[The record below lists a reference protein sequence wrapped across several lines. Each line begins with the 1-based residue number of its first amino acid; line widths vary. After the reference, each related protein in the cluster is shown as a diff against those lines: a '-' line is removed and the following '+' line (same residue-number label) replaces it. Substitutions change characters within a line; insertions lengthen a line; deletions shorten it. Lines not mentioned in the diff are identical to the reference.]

1 MVRKLEHSVM
11 IGKPAP
17 RAAQRTVSRA
27 SAAAPPHPTP
37 EDYRA
42 LAEFRYLLRSFLEFS
57 QNEARAA
64 GITPRQHQALLQL
77 KGLPA
82 GVPATIGALAE
93 RLRIRPHSAAE
104 LADRLTEA
112 GLAVRRTD
120 PADQRRVLLDLT
132 PLAERRLADLSAV
145 HLDELHKMT
154 GVLDTI
160 VQLARQHAAK
170 G

>member
-1 MVRKLEHSVM
+1 MA
-11 IGKPAP
+11 GKPAP
-17 RAAQRTVSRA
+17 RAAQRPATQP
-27 SAAAPPHPTP
+27 SAAASHPTGP
-37 EDYRA
+37 QPTQADYQA
-42 LAEFRYLLRSFLEFS
+42 LSEFRYLIRSFLEFS

-64 GITPRQHQALLQL
+64 GLTPRQHQALLQL

-82 GVPATIGALAE
+82 DIPATIGALAE
-93 RLRIRPHSAAE
+93 RLRIRHHSAAE
-104 LADRLTEA
+104 LADRLTES
-112 GLAVRRTD
+112 GLVVRRHD
-120 PADQRRVLLDLT
+120 ALDQRRVLLDLT
-132 PLAERRLADLSAV
+132 ALAERHLADLSAV